1 MRIPGILALCL
12 AGALSLTAAGQ
23 STPPA
28 AAGKSAQSKNSSV
41 ASPAHDTSRASTQAD
56 AQTQSPGPSSQAQ
69 KPEMKFDW
77 PPLSLPAQKS
87 QAQKAL
93 QFDRQI
99 PESSAQNAQSQH
111 KWPQAQ
117 FDRGI
122 YAGRNALVGDPVCL
136 AIQSYNFSQGES
148 PKLESITTCTTV
160 RQPLMRNARRPANS
174 DQQGQGN
181 QKEQNPEQN
190 KDQK

>member
-1 MRIPGILALCL
+1 MRIPGLLALCL
-12 AGALSLTAAGQ
+12 AGSLSLAAAGQ

-28 AAGKSAQSKNSSV
+28 AAGKSAQSKNPSV
-41 ASPAHDTSRASTQAD
+41 APVANNTLRASPQAD
-56 AQTQSPGPSSQAQ
+56 AQRQSPEPSTQMQ
-69 KPEMKFDW
+69 KLEMNLDW

-87 QAQKAL
+87 QAQKPLPSDQQMLNQA
-93 QFDRQI
+93 D
-99 PESSAQNAQSQH
+99 QNAQSQR
-111 KWPQAQ
+111 KGAQAP

-122 YAGRNALVGDPVCL
+122 YAGQNALVGNPVCL

-148 PKLESITTCTTV
+148 PKLESITTCTSV
-160 RQPLMRNARRPANS
+160 RQPLMRNARRPATS

-181 QKEQNPEQN
+181 QKEEN